1 MISKLVDGPLRP
13 LNANRGGLLYAVPR
27 LFSTIASHISDH
39 IASHIAPRHR
49 CHPDCP
55 AALKRT
61 DAAFPHAFP
70 QLVFCATVQRLVPED
85 SDPSARD
92 EITLT
97 VYRPVGL
104 DVVFDRLR
112 ANCASSS
119 VSFFGVSFNH
129 QQIEHAS
136 ERWRAQDIHT
146 VVIKEGACLI
156 PRLNGRDIEVQR
168 DAIVSSHVNDG
179 SQSCRLHVA
188 GEHPDPGVGR
198 VFELMMDCAMWGSES
213 SGDGL
218 GKACEI
224 TCREAALEIL
234 AACVRPRVYGHLNK
248 RMLIPDC

>member
-27 LFSTIASHISDH
+27 LFSTIASHI
-39 IASHIAPRHR
+39 AGRIAPSHR

-61 DAAFPHAFP
+61 DAAFRHAFP
-70 QLVFCATVQRLVPED
+70 QLVFCAAVQRPVPED
-85 SDPSARD
+85 SDPSARH

-104 DVVFDRLR
+104 DVVFDRLH
-112 ANCASSS
+112 ANRVSS
-119 VSFFGVSFNH
+119 VSLFGVSFNH

-136 ERWRAQDIHT
+136 ERQLVQDIHL
-146 VVIKEGACLI
+146 VVIKEGGCLI
-156 PRLNGRDIEVQR
+156 PRLNRRDIDVQR
-168 DAIVSSHVNDG
+168 DAIASSHVNDG
-179 SQSCRLHVA
+179 SQSCRLHVE

-213 SGDGL
+213 AGDGL
-218 GKACEI
+218 GKVCKI

-234 AACVRPRVYGHLNK
+234 TTCVRPGCTHTINK
-248 RMLIPDC
+248 RMLISDC